1 MKSILDHC
9 AGLTERRFEAGESIL
24 GEGHATGTLFVLIE
38 GVVEVRKGD
47 QPVATVRDAGALFG
61 EMAILLGTPHTA
73 SVVALEPSRLYVVE
87 DAAVFLNSP
96 GILLHV
102 SQLLAKRLR
111 MVNTYVADLQQQFAE
126 HTGHL
131 GMAGEVVERM
141 LHHQDDD

>member
-1 MKSILDHC
+1 MKTILEHC
-9 AGLTERRFEAGESIL
+9 AGLSERRFEEGESVL
-24 GEGHATGTLFVLIE
+24 GEGEKTGTLFVLIE
-38 GVVEVRKGD
+38 GCVEVRKGD
-47 QPVATVRDAGALFG
+47 APVATVREPGALFG

-73 SVVALEPSRLYVVE
+73 SVVTLAPSRLYCVE
-87 DAAVFLNSP
+87 DATIFLSSP

-111 MVNTYVADLQQQFAE
+111 LVNTYVADLQQQFEE
-126 HTGHL
+126 HSDHL

>member
-1 MKSILDHC
+1 MKTILEHC

-24 GEGHATGTLFVLIE
+24 CEGEATGTLFVLID
-38 GVVEVRKGD
+38 GALEVRKGD
-47 QPVATVRDAGALFG
+47 ATVATVRESGALFG

-87 DAAVFLNSP
+87 DANVFLASP

-111 MVNTYVADLQQQFAE
+111 LVNTYVADLQQQFAE
-126 HTGHL
+126 HSDHL
-131 GMAGEVVERM
+131 AMAGDVVERM